1 MRKLFLT
8 GLLLS
13 SANVFAF
20 GGADVLLNNVSDDD
34 SSNEKAIK
42 VNDRDAESTVFEG
55 FKLNDPVMVQMFTEW
70 RTAGKLDFEVNSWFM
85 KLLQGKY
92 EQAAHLLSV
101 MNDKM
106 PSELYTHMRVSEVY
120 LYYKLGLNQRFFDT
134 WVEFL
139 NDKKAI
145 ESRIGMTL
153 WQFVDQK
160 APGFFSKYNIQITEQ
175 QAETIAKVENANTP
189 FFVYANA
196 AMSLRKGKRAYQSLI
211 SLPSGHP
218 YKIPLAQTVILDMA
232 RNNELGNAGKV
243 LKKYLEPE
251 IEKVKDPYIL
261 GEYYL
266 NLARFL
272 YQAGAME
279 AAESYYLKVP
289 NKHSQFIQA
298 RTELMWVYL
307 RTGKTAE
314 LRGQLA
320 SLKTELFSDFFIP
333 EIYVVRSISNLKL
346 CQYAAVEKDFQDF
359 ITANKKW
366 AKIIR
371 ENASNENPKW
381 SEHKDFFLKLADQR
395 VAALERE
402 IQQIKDL
409 GKRSI
414 KAALPAVGVQP
425 HWSKNNKEMV
435 FHLQEAKKQ
444 RIIEYKR
451 PWGNREKILVEA
463 IKKMKFVKIETM
475 SQIRDLAR
483 KNITLGKGNL
493 ASDPLKKS
501 KDRLVFPYDGVF
513 WPDEVLN
520 LKAQA
525 QSLCLEKAAL

>member
-1 MRKLFLT
+1 MKTLVLS
-8 GLLLS
+8 GMLLLS
-13 SANVFAF
+13 SNAYAI
-20 GGADVLLNNVSDDD
+20 GGADVLLNNVSSDDA
-34 SSNEKAIK
+34 STEKAIV
-42 VNDRDAESTVFEG
+42 VNDRAAESTVFEG
-55 FKLNDPVMVQMFTEW
+55 FKLDDPVMVQMFTEW
-70 RTAGKLDFEVNSWFM
+70 RTAGKLDYEVNSWFM

-92 EQAAHLLSV
+92 EQASHLLTV
-101 MNDKM
+101 INDKM
-106 PSELYTHMRVSEVY
+106 PAELYTHLRVSEVY
-120 LYYKLGLNQRFFDT
+120 LYNKLGLNQRFFDT
-134 WVEFL
+134 WVEL
-139 NDKKAI
+139 LKDKKAV

-153 WQFVDQK
+153 WQYVDQK
-160 APGFFSKYNIQITEQ
+160 SPGFFSKNAIHITEQ
-175 QAETIAKVENANTP
+175 QAESIAQVENANTP

-196 AMSLRKGKRAYQSLI
+196 AMALRSGKKAYQSLI

-218 YKIPLAQTVILDMA
+218 YKIPLAQTVILDLA

-251 IEKVKDPYIL
+251 IEKVSDPYIL

-279 AAESYYLKVP
+279 AAESYYKKVP
-289 NKHSQFIQA
+289 SKHPQFTQA
-298 RTELMWVYL
+298 RAELMWSYL
-307 RTGKTAE
+307 RTGKTSE

-320 SLKTELFSDFFIP
+320 SLKSELFSDYFIP

-346 CQYAAVEKDFQDF
+346 CQYSEVEKDFANF
-359 ITANKKW
+359 VNSNKKW
-366 AKIIR
+366 ARIIKKKLT
-371 ENASNENPKW
+371 EESPNW
-381 SEHKDFFLKLADQR
+381 SEHKDFFLKLSDQK
-395 VAALERE
+395 VSAIDKEMK
-402 IQQIKDL
+402 QIKEL

-425 HWSKNNKEMV
+425 HWSKNNKELA

-444 RIIEYKR
+444 RIVEYKR
-451 PWGNREKILVEA
+451 PWINRERILAEA

-475 SQIRDLAR
+475 SQVRDLTR
-483 KNITLGKGNL
+483 KNITLGKGNR
-493 ASDPLKKS
+493 ASDPLAKS
-501 KDRLVFPYDGVF
+501 NDRLVFPYDGVF

>member
-1 MRKLFLT
+1 MRNLILA
-8 GLLLS
+8 GLLFS
-13 SANVFAF
+13 SANAFAI
-20 GGADVLLNNVSDDD
+20 GGADVLLNNVGSDDE
-34 SSNEKAIK
+34 SAAKAVKI
-42 VNDRDAESTVFEG
+42 NDRTAQGTVFEG

-70 RTAGKLDFEVNSWFM
+70 RTAGKLDYEVNGWFM

-120 LYYKLGLNQRFFDT
+120 LYHKLGLNQRFFDT
-134 WVEFL
+134 WVEL
-139 NDKKAI
+139 LKDKKAV

-153 WQFVDQK
+153 WQYVDQVS
-160 APGFFSKYNIQITEQ
+160 PGFFAKNSIHITDD
-175 QAETIAKVENANTP
+175 QAETIANVENANTP

-196 AMSLRKGKRAYQSLI
+196 TMSLRKGKNAYQSLI

-251 IEKVKDPYIL
+251 IEKVSDPYIL

-272 YQAGAME
+272 YQAGAMD

-289 NKHSQFIQA
+289 NKHEKFTQA
-298 RTELMWVYL
+298 RAELMWSYL

-346 CQYAAVEKDFQDF
+346 CQYAEVEKDFQNF

-366 AKIIR
+366 ARIIR
-371 ENASNENPKW
+371 AKMTEESPKW

-395 VAALERE
+395 VAAIEKE
-402 IQQIKDL
+402 MQQITEL

-425 HWSKNNKEMV
+425 HWSKNNKEMA

-451 PWGNREKILVEA
+451 PWINRERILAEA

-475 SQIRDLAR
+475 SQIRDLTR

-493 ASDPLKKS
+493 ASDPLKKA